1 MACIAA
7 YCSPSTTLLDAILA
21 HAPHHPCLK
30 SGQASLAWAERR
42 RLAQSFLATDLIGE
56 AKCGQPPCTCY
67 FVMPAKV
74 QSGPFPM
81 ERKPGPSEPES
92 RQLVPRLIVPTLSC
106 NHCWIRSASF
116 LESYHGTSHKACLTI
131 ALSRRT
137 HSPQRSQ
144 GAFRQKASLQ
154 FAPLVCATSIH
165 FLLVSFSRP
174 AFLIR
179 FLFVFFTPVVP
190 HIARRSLTG
199 LLVPTPGPTAGVH
212 PLQSPHGQ
220 PLFLIFLSCGQK
232 SSCGGCVCI
241 PGALPHNEPLPSH
254 VSSTSGSE
262 GGGCHLRAIRAL
274 HSGGSIDLFLDAG
287 VPLPRT
293 HIYFSE
299 GR

>member
-30 SGQASLAWAERR
+30 SGQASLAWAGRP

-92 RQLVPRLIVPTLSC
+92 RQLVPRLIVPALSC

-116 LESYHGTSHKACLTI
+116 LENYQCLTI
-131 ALSRRT
+131 ALLRRT

-144 GAFRQKASLQ
+144 GASRQKASLQ

-165 FLLVSFSRP
+165 FLPFSFRWP
-174 AFLIR
+174 VFLIR
-179 FLFVFFTPVVP
+179 FYSFSSHRSSLISHTGHSLVCWYR
-190 HIARRSLTG
+190 HRAQRREYIHS
-199 LLVPTPGPTAGVH
+199 
-212 PLQSPHGQ
+212 SPHTGN
-220 PLFLIFLSCGQK
+220 LFF
-232 SSCGGCVCI
+232 
-241 PGALPHNEPLPSH
+241 
-254 VSSTSGSE
+254 
-262 GGGCHLRAIRAL
+262 
-274 HSGGSIDLFLDAG
+274 
-287 VPLPRT
+287 
-293 HIYFSE
+293 
-299 GR
+299 